1 MAFHDLLFAAQI
13 PASLDAFDARS
24 GGGVRSARDAAPVD
38 DGFSRLAAHFVRF
51 QARARRAVRSRLRIL
66 RIGY

>member
-13 PASLDAFDARS
+13 PASFDTVNPGLYGQAGSRE
-24 GGGVRSARDAAPVD
+24 PVAHID
-38 DGFSRLAAHFVRF
+38 DGFSRLASRLVRL
-51 QARARRAVRSRLRIL
+51 RARGRRLRRTWVRTL